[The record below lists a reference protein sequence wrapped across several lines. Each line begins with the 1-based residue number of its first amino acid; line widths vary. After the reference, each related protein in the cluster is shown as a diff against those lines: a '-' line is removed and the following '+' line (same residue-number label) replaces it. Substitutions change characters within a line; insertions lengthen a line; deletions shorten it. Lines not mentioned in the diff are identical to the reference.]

1 VVVVTRG
8 MATCTRAYRATGRM
22 PTPSPGVGSFCI
34 GLDWEGALG
43 SGTIRTI
50 DGTHSLEA
58 TAYQGALRIFAGGI
72 AEYGL
77 VVLK

>member
-1 VVVVTRG
+1 VVVVTR
-8 MATCTRAYRATGRM
+8 AWQRV
-22 PTPSPGVGSFCI
+22 PGVQGHRPEVDTVARAGSFRI
-34 GLDWEGALG
+34 GLDWEGVLG
-43 SGTIRTI
+43 SGRIRTI

-58 TAYQGALRIFAGGI
+58 TAYQGALGMFAGGL